1 MAWSRGRSAAAVA
14 VGALSALGNAQAF
27 FGGDES
33 SCSATQAFVD
43 LGCFVD
49 LLSLGLTPFSPVSYD
64 PSLQATLSFPGFDP
78 GSNFNNT
85 VTPQSCVEVCR
96 GYGYRTAALE
106 SGECSCGYGLPLGF
120 PNPPA
125 LPGNCNTPCPGD
137 ASQFC
142 GGAGSIRI
150 LVDPTFADPALLN
163 AAPPGEVAGYYQYL
177 GCFHQDASFPTN
189 DLVNTRSTQANVDL
203 CLQRCATL
211 RYPLARATPD
221 G

>member
-1 MAWSRGRSAAAVA
+1 MAWSRGRSAAALA
-14 VGALSALGNAQAF
+14 VGALSALGNAQGF
-27 FGGDES
+27 FGGDQS
-33 SCSATQAFVD
+33 SCTPTEDFVD
-43 LGCFVD
+43 MGCYTGD
-49 LLSLGLTPFSPVSYD
+49 LSIALTPFSPVTYD

-85 VTPQSCVEVCR
+85 VTPQRCVQVCR

-106 SGECSCGYGLPLGF
+106 SGECSCGFGIPLGF
-120 PNPPA
+120 PTPP
-125 LPGNCNTPCPGD
+125 LISGTCDTPCPGD

-142 GGAGSIRI
+142 GGVGSTRI
-150 LVDPTFADPALLN
+150 LVDPTFANPALLD
-163 AAPPGEVAGYYQYL
+163 AAQPGTVAGYYQYL
-177 GCFHQDASFPTN
+177 GCFHQDSSFPTN
-189 DLVNTRSTQANVDL
+189 DLVNTHSTQANVDL